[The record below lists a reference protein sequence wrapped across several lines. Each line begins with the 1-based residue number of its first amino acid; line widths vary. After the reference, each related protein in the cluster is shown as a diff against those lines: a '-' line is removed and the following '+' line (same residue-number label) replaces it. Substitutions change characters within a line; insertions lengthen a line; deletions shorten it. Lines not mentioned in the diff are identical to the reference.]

1 LKSYVLQCTQEE
13 IASFFQCSAD
23 TIDRACKTHYKKNF
37 AEIFKQKR
45 GIGNV
50 SLRRKQYE
58 VALAGN
64 VTMLIWLG
72 KQYLGQTE
80 KTELSGPGGL
90 PVPIEY
96 VRHEEK
102 KS

>member
-1 LKSYVLQCTQEE
+1 
-13 IASFFQCSAD
+13 
-23 TIDRACKTHYKKNF
+23 
-37 AEIFKQKR
+37 
-45 GIGNV
+45 
-50 SLRRKQYE
+50 
-58 VALAGN
+58 
-64 VTMLIWLG
+64 MLIWLG